1 MSKHSMTMN
10 SMCTHFKGPWWLS
23 VPIPS
28 SQRQGMGE
36 EDLKHLSEKLSIAFR
51 PIYCPPIF
59 SISSTPILG
68 FHYTPRYNGLMR
80 KWKLKILNCLEKYTR
95 KQRDSFFPS
104 HFCLQS
110 AWHCWA
116 EAFADKVRIKEQ
128 LCHPGSSSHCA
139 PQTHARN
146 VDSQKMKGPNL
157 LPPYHILAEDTFP
170 FNTEDKCL
178 QILLANI

>member
-1 MSKHSMTMN
+1 MQQAGKGVRENQMLVMGQKCKLALPYHVQVEVFQCPCQSTQWRWIL
-10 SMCTHFKGPWWLS
+10 FKGPWWLS

-80 KWKLKILNCLEKYTR
+80 KWKLRILNCLEKYTR
-95 KQRDSFFPS
+95 KQGFFFS
-104 HFCLQS
+104 LTFLFAVSLTLLSRGFC
-110 AWHCWA
+110 
-116 EAFADKVRIKEQ
+116 R
-128 LCHPGSSSHCA
+128 
-139 PQTHARN
+139 
-146 VDSQKMKGPNL
+146 
-157 LPPYHILAEDTFP
+157 
-170 FNTEDKCL
+170 
-178 QILLANI
+178 